1 VVSLAGLAFAVLLGK
16 GARRRHRRLQRRN
29 TAAAPAAADDDDDEP
44 PVSFLYIYSLN

>member
-16 GARRRHRRLQRRN
+16 GTRRRRRRQRRN
-29 TAAAPAAADDDDDEP
+29 TAAAAAADDDNEP